1 MAIDE
6 AILTARIANLS
17 PNTVRFYRWKPS
29 AVSIGKFQ
37 DAQKELQ
44 LENCRNYSVDLVR
57 RITGGGTV
65 YHGAEGEITYSV
77 VADKKDLGSHDI
89 TQVYSRIYS
98 GLVEALKILGITADF
113 GEGNQ
118 NACPNLTVRSKKIS
132 GSAQAHKSGIV
143 LQHGTLLLSVDLPKM
158 FSLLRVPWART
169 CTEVVNIAE
178 KKITSVNHELQ
189 RETSIEEVNVALVQG
204 FQEALGIKFEEGSLS
219 PYEQELSAK
228 LRKGKYATDEWN
240 LEGKTTSS

>member
-6 AILTARIANLS
+6 AMLTARIANLA
-17 PNTVRFYRWKPS
+17 PNTLRFYRWRPS

-44 LENCRNYSVDLVR
+44 LENCRDSDVDFVR

-65 YHGAEGEITYSV
+65 YHDAHGEITYSV
-77 VADKKDLGSHDI
+77 VVDKKDLGSQDI
-89 TQVYSRIYS
+89 TQVYSRIYA

-118 NACPNLTVRSKKIS
+118 NACPNLTVKGKKIS

-169 CTEVVNIAE
+169 CMEVVSVAE
-178 KKITSVNHELQ
+178 KRITSVNHELQ
-189 RETSIEEVNVALVQG
+189 RETSIEEMNGALVQG
-204 FQEALGIKFEEGSLS
+204 FKEALGIRFEEGRLS
-219 PYEQELSAK
+219 HYEQELSAK
-228 LRKGKYATDEWN
+228 LRKEKYATAEWN
-240 LEGKTTSS
+240 LEGKNT